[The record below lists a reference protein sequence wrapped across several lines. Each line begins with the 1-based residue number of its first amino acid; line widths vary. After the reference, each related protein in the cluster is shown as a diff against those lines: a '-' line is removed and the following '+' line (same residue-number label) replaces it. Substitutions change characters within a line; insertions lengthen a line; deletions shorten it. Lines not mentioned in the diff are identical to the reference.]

1 MLFFTSKID
10 KRYYKILAGAFDI
23 RTKSDYQD
31 FYVVSR
37 GEAKDQLENAE
48 EFVAMIQDYIS
59 RI

>member
-1 MLFFTSKID
+1 M
-10 KRYYKILAGAFDI
+10 AGAFDI